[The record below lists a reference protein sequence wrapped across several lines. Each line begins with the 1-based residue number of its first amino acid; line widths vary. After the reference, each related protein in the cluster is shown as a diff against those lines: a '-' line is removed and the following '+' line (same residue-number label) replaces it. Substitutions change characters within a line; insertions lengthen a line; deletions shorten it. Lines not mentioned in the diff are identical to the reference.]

1 MIRRNQI
8 FIETDEETNGKNVD
22 YVENDEKLDT
32 DDSRLLKVQ

>member
-8 FIETDEETNGKNVD
+8 FIETDEEANEKNVD

>member
-8 FIETDEETNGKNVD
+8 FIETDEEANGKNVD
-22 YVENDEKLDT
+22 YVENVEKLDT